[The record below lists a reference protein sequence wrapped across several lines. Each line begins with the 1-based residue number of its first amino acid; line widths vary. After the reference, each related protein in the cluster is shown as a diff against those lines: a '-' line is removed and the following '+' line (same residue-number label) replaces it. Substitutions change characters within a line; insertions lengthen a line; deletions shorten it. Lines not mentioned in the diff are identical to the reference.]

1 MKKNSQRE
9 SYLSPYLFQSRQ
21 KFKFRVSR
29 KSTTAQEDAEKMAIK
44 AREQKI
50 KELETRKAE
59 SSELVVEALRR
70 EILEGIF
77 HVYSSATRP
86 GTYGAR

>member
-1 MKKNSQRE
+1 
-9 SYLSPYLFQSRQ
+9 
-21 KFKFRVSR
+21 
-29 KSTTAQEDAEKMAIK
+29 MAIK